1 MKPRSQTQSPRS
13 QAAGRAAD
21 PLAATPYGKGAATLR
36 RLALSGL
43 TLVGLSLALPAAA
56 AEADGLTLSNGWIR
70 FIVPSR
76 PAAGYFTLT
85 NKTDKPRL
93 LTGASSPACGMLM
106 LHESM
111 KQNGRDL
118 MRMVKSVG
126 VPAHGALVFAPGHYH
141 LMCMSPTADVKIGHD
156 VPITLH
162 FGDGTS
168 LTEGFAVRGAA
179 SQ

>member
-1 MKPRSQTQSPRS
+1 MTLLPLPRSHG
-13 QAAGRAAD
+13 AGRGARRA
-21 PLAATPYGKGAATLR
+21 PLAVALSAAALVGTLVAAPPAR
-36 RLALSGL
+36 AAAALALSH
-43 TLVGLSLALPAAA
+43 P
-56 AEADGLTLSNGWIR
+56 WIR
-70 FIVPSR
+70 FILPSR

-141 LMCMSPTADVKIGHD
+141 LMCMSPTADVKIGHA

-162 FGDGTS
+162 FADGTS